1 MQLKRK
7 ITGKRISETELGK
20 LIDQYQEPLL
30 KHAFFI
36 TGSFQ
41 DAQDIVQETFVK
53 FYRQC
58 PASLEASKT
67 KSYLYRMVNNAG
79 IDHIRKR
86 KGKWVDIQQIANIP
100 EEKQN
105 GSKWKTELHNEF
117 LRIGKLL
124 DQIPGEQA
132 EVIRMR
138 TISDLSFAE
147 IARILELPVTTVKSR
162 FAYGIDKLRK
172 KTGLKKEVYD
182 EL

>member
-7 ITGKRISETELGK
+7 ATGKRISETELEK
-20 LIDQYQEPLL
+20 LIDKYQEPLL

-36 TGSFQ
+36 TGSFEE
-41 DAQDIVQETFVK
+41 AQDIVQEAFVK

-58 PASLEASKT
+58 PATLEASKT

-79 IDHIRKR
+79 IDFIRKR
-86 KGKWVDIQQIANIP
+86 KDRWVDIQQITELP

-105 GSKWKTELHNEF
+105 GSKRKLELHNEF
-117 LRIGKLL
+117 LRISKLL

-162 FAYGIDKLRK
+162 FTYGIEKLRK